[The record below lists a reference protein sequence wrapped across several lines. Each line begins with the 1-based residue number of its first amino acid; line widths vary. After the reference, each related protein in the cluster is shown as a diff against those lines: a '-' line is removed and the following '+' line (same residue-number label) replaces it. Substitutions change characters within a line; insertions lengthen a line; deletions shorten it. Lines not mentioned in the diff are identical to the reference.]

1 MAFKDELKKYVDL
14 AVGKSVIAFGKGK
27 AAVSKFG
34 DDSATRIEKLQ
45 LEKKLNKEIFTFG
58 KNVLRAFEEDK
69 QTSVSSSDELIAAS
83 LRTIAELKA
92 DIARK
97 EELLQRN
104 EKDEEKSE
112 QTSET
117 DDSAASD
124 TENEA
129 DTVSEDGSE
138 KKEKKSKK
146 NAKKDV

>member
-34 DDSATRIEKLQ
+34 DDSATRI
-45 LEKKLNKEIFTFG
+45 EIFTFG

-112 QTSET
+112 QTSEA

-129 DTVSEDGSE
+129 EASAEDGSE

-146 NAKKDV
+146 NAKKDD